1 MQLKGEQLIGHRA
14 VRGEGRE
21 LYAINPHDQQPIPSP
36 VFNCASGALVSEVCE
51 LAEQAFDSYR
61 SAAPEL
67 RARFLEEIA
76 EGIVGLGSTLT
87 ERAHLETGLPMAR
100 LEGERGR
107 TVGQLRLFA
116 SVLRQGRWQD
126 ATLDSA
132 LPDRQ
137 PLPRP
142 DLRMCKIALGPVAV
156 FGASNFPLAFSV
168 AGGDTASAL
177 AAGCPVVVKAHRAH
191 LGTSELV
198 GRVIQEASKRLE
210 LPEGTFSLIVGD
222 GNDVGQQLVSHPAI
236 KAVGFTGS
244 RSGGLALMRA
254 AAARPEPIPVYAEMS
269 SINPVF
275 LLPGALSV
283 RAESIATGFIDAL
296 VMGAGQFC
304 TNPGIVLAVDGP
316 DLEAFLDKAGAHLGD
331 KAAQTML
338 TPGIHS
344 AYSQGIDRIT
354 SQSCVQA
361 VASGQPDLG
370 ATQAQGHLYQTTFES
385 VAANAQLLE
394 EVFGPAA
401 IVIRCQNV
409 NEMLAFAKSIEGQL
423 TATLHLEDED
433 LTIAQGL
440 VQAMEKKAGRVLVN
454 GFPTGVE
461 VCDSMVHGGAFPA
474 TSDSR
479 TTSVGSTAIDRFL
492 RPVCYQNLP
501 NVLLPDALKQNNPL
515 NIWRLVDGKTTARK
529 G

>member
-1 MQLKGEQLIGHRA
+1 MQLTGEQLIGYQV
-14 VRGEGRE
+14 VRGKGRE
-21 LYAINPHDQQPIPSP
+21 LLAMNPHDQQPISTP
-36 VFNCASGALVSEVCE
+36 VFTCATADLVDQACE
-51 LAEQAFDSYR
+51 LAEHASDPFRATD
-61 SAAPEL
+61 PET
-67 RARFLEEIA
+67 RARFLEAIA
-76 EGIVGLGSTLT
+76 DGIMGLGSTLI
-87 ERAHLETGLPMAR
+87 ERAHLETGLPVAR

-107 TVGQLRLFA
+107 TAGQLRLFA
-116 SVLRQGRWQD
+116 TVLRQGRWQT
-126 ATLDSA
+126 ATFDSA
-132 LPDRQ
+132 LPERQ

-142 DLRMCKIALGPVAV
+142 DLRMCKIPLGPVAV

-210 LPEGTFSLIVGD
+210 LPEGTFSLVAGD
-222 GNDVGQQLVSHPAI
+222 GSDVGQQLVSHPAI

-244 RSGGLALMRA
+244 RAGGLALMRT

-275 LLPGALSV
+275 LLPGALAN
-283 RAESIATGFIDAL
+283 RAGSIATAFVDAM

-304 TNPGIVLAVDGP
+304 TNPGVVLAVEGP
-316 DLEAFLDKAGAHLGD
+316 DLDAFLARAGVHLSE

-338 TPGIHS
+338 TSGIHS
-344 AYSQGIDRIT
+344 AYAQGISRI
-354 SQSCVQA
+354 SDEPGIEA
-361 VASGQPDLG
+361 VASGQLDSG
-370 ATQAQGHLYQTTFES
+370 INQAQGQLYQTAFAN
-385 VAANAQLLE
+385 VATNAGLLE

-401 IVIRCQNV
+401 IVICCQNV
-409 NEMLAFAKSIEGQL
+409 EEMLAFAQSIEGQL
-423 TATLHLEDED
+423 TATLHLENQD
-433 LTIAQGL
+433 LKIAQGL
-440 VQAMEKKAGRVLVN
+440 VQAMEKKAGRILIN

-461 VCDSMVHGGAFPA
+461 VCDTMVHGGAFPA

-479 TTSVGSTAIDRFL
+479 TTSVGSTAIERFL
-492 RPVCYQNLP
+492 RPVCYQNFP
-501 NVLLPDALKQNNPL
+501 DILLPAALKQDNPL
-515 NIWRLVDGKTTARK
+515 NLWRQVDGKPLAPC